1 MKKNKQTPVFDK
13 VCKVFDLT
21 QEQLKHIV
29 LYYTMSMPK
38 IAKQQ
43 NISRQAVHQSIKFGE
58 SKILS
63 YQMPLPPLPL
73 PPINASNVDKQDL
86 WQRLD
91 TPISYYKLTPALKQS
106 FENENIQ
113 YLGQVVVK
121 GKDKMENLPKIG
133 KVALLKIEKILANK
147 GLSFDINIYD
157 WQTPETRKEIIKND
171 TK

>member
-1 MKKNKQTPVFDK
+1 MKKNKQTQVFDK

-43 NISRQAVHQSIKFGE
+43 NISRQAVHQSIEVGGN
-58 SKILS
+58 KILS
-63 YQMPLPPLPL
+63 YQLPL
-73 PPINASNVDKQDL
+73 PPINASNVDEQDL

-106 FENENIQ
+106 FKNENIQ
-113 YLGQVVVK
+113 YLGQLVLK
-121 GKDKMENLPKIG
+121 GKDKMENVPRIG
-133 KVALLKIEKILANK
+133 KVALLKIENILANK
-147 GLSFDINIYD
+147 GLSFNINTYD